1 MGSPDVVIHPAATVH
16 PKAEL
21 DAGVRVGPACVVG
34 PDVRL
39 GKNTVLESHVSIIGT
54 TEVGAD
60 CRFAPF
66 VSVGTE
72 PQDLGYK
79 DDPTMVRIGDGNVFK
94 EFVSVN
100 RGTVKGGG
108 VTRIGDRNFVMAY
121 THIAHDCQVGNE
133 IVFTNNATLAG
144 HVVVQDYAMLSAF
157 TGVHQFCRIGRY
169 AFTGGFT
176 VITQDLPPFCK
187 VAGMRPVRIYGL
199 NSVGLRRRGF
209 SAERVRALRN
219 MIKILFYS
227 DLNTTQAL
235 ERIEASFPPGEDRDE
250 LVGFVRSSRRGIIKK
265 ASEKWD
271 SESE

>member
-16 PKAEL
+16 PKAQL
-21 DAGVRVGPACVVG
+21 DAGVHVGPGCVVG
-34 PDVRL
+34 SDVRL
-39 GKNTVLESHVSIIGT
+39 GKNTFLESHVSIIGT
-54 TEVGAD
+54 TEVGTD

-66 VSVGTE
+66 VSIGTE

-79 DDPTMVRIGDGNVFK
+79 GDPTVVRIGDGNIFK
-94 EFVSVN
+94 EFVTVN

-108 VTRIGDRNFVMAY
+108 VTRIGDRNFLMAY

-133 IVFTNNATLAG
+133 IVFTNNVTLAG

-169 AFTGGFT
+169 AFSGGFT
-176 VITQDLPPFCK
+176 VVTQDLPPFCK

-199 NSVGLRRRGF
+199 NSIGLRRWGF
-209 SAERVRALRN
+209 SAERVRALRD
-219 MIKILFYS
+219 MIKVLFFS